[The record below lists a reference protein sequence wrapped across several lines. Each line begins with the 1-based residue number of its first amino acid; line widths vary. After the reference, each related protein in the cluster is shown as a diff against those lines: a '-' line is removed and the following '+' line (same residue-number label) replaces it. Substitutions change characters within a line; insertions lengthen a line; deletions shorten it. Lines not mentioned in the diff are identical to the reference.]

1 MQDII
6 GTEHDSSRDID
17 TLKQIVSPNLARVMN
32 EYIESELEKVKQ
44 SEIPLSNPLV
54 EVLYLIV
61 TLRPKIDF
69 SYILNKITHLYFEG
83 FDFENEIRSCI
94 YLGDQY
100 DSETIAFWAHSIS
113 CFLEDEPMQQQYKE
127 DAGLTEEEMEIV
139 IRHLN
144 SWQRALLEDD
154 GTKMSEQDYEELTV
168 KLTNKQGPILLEYII
183 RSVQRDAYQRLRNL
197 NQSLSL
203 EKLNCS
209 YEVAKR
215 LVEKYLDKYTLWAST
230 LNNIYDNAAMLYSRM
245 VTPTSDL
252 EQDYQGILAPFM
264 GYYVLDNKGK
274 ALFQMFEQ
282 EYCCTPVIIAQV
294 INILKNSPY
303 RTQFCEYYKKYCD
316 RQQKKPCFDI
326 DSLLNPI
333 LYIDYQRAA
342 EDDKYYVRLL
352 DEKVSKDSLPNY
364 EAMYTALSTLYGL
377 LEEKQYLKITD
388 NRALFIF
395 RLSGLFELQDSVI
408 DDFRNTD
415 KIIWYATPT
424 ELALLIYYL
433 YTPKGAQGERPK
445 YKKIGDFFVKRDGGE
460 FKDLPRLAN
469 SALNSKKDE
478 KNKSVVKILKAAGFN
493 IE

>member
-6 GTEHDSSRDID
+6 GTVHDSSRDVD
-17 TLKQIVSPNLARVMN
+17 TLKQIVSPNLAKVMN
-32 EYIESELEKVKQ
+32 DYYESELAKIIQ
-44 SEIPLSNPLV
+44 TGITLSNPLA
-54 EVLYLIV
+54 EVLYFIV
-61 TLRPKIDF
+61 TLQPKIDF
-69 SYILNKITHLYFEG
+69 SHILNKITHLHLKEL
-83 FDFENEIRSCI
+83 DFEDSITSCS

-100 DSETIAFWAHSIS
+100 DSENIAFWVHSLS

-127 DAGLTEEEMEIV
+127 DAGLLEEEMEIV

-245 VTPTSDL
+245 VTPISEL
-252 EQDYQGILAPFM
+252 EEDYQGILVPFM
-264 GYYVLDNKGK
+264 GYYFLDNDGK
-274 ALFQMFEQ
+274 VLFQVFEQ
-282 EYCCTPVIIAQV
+282 EFCCTPVIITQV

-303 RTQFCEYYKKYCD
+303 RKQFCIYYKMYCD

-364 EAMYTALSTLYGL
+364 EAMYT
-377 LEEKQYLKITD
+377 
-388 NRALFIF
+388 
-395 RLSGLFELQDSVI
+395 
-408 DDFRNTD
+408 
-415 KIIWYATPT
+415 IIWIIRTT
-424 ELALLIYYL
+424 GLCN
-433 YTPKGAQGERPK
+433 R
-445 YKKIGDFFVKRDGGE
+445 
-460 FKDLPRLAN
+460 
-469 SALNSKKDE
+469 
-478 KNKSVVKILKAAGFN
+478 
-493 IE
+493 